1 LRIDSVAD
9 SDPIAFTRGAA
20 DRIANAV
27 RTVEIG
33 NRRSGSIEWETQVP
47 ALRKV
52 FRVCTFTGAWD
63 KNTFHV
69 VTFRNITT
77 TPNTTTAYNLFA
89 DVNSGD
95 TSASNVNCA
104 IAREGTAW
112 YLIAAEC

>member
-1 LRIDSVAD
+1 
-9 SDPIAFTRGAA
+9 
-20 DRIANAV
+20 
-27 RTVEIG
+27 
-33 NRRSGSIEWETQVP
+33 
-47 ALRKV
+47 
-52 FRVCTFTGAWD
+52 
-63 KNTFHV
+63 